1 MRSMLIHSSTND
13 STTYL
18 SELIHFSP
26 KAETT
31 QATKESVGACAK
43 DEGCESLKYA
53 VPLVPLQ
60 ERDAKAMEDLFER
73 QDAEEIE
80 ANINKCLLWLWPEPC
95 WEDDPFD
102 FLSEY
107 L

>member
-1 MRSMLIHSSTND
+1 MHSMLIHSSTND
-13 STTYL
+13 STACI
-18 SELIHFSP
+18 SELIRLSA
-26 KAETT
+26 KAETP
-31 QATKESVGACAK
+31 QATKESIGVYAK
-43 DEGCESLKYA
+43 DEGCELRNYA
-53 VPLVPLQ
+53 APFVPLQ
-60 ERDAKAMEDLFER
+60 ERDEKAMEDLFER